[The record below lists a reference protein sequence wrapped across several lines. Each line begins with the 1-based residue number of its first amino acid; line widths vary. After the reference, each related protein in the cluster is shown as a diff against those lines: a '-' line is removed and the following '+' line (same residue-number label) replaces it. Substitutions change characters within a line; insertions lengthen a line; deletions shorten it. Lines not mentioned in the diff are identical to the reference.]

1 MTHLSPSPTGTILT
15 LHGQRIILDLADIP
29 AVSGYTW
36 RLIGKGYPART
47 VVSGGIKA
55 TTYLH
60 RLLASTSGDLETHHE
75 NGNRLD
81 ARRTNIRPL
90 PYREHVELHR
100 SRGPQPGRL
109 YKGVM
114 YIVRKNRWQAQV
126 RVRGQLYRSPFC
138 HSAAEAA
145 VAYDQ
150 LLDRLGLT
158 LAYRNFP
165 EDN

>member
-1 MTHLSPSPTGTILT
+1 
-15 LHGQRIILDLADIP
+15 
-29 AVSGYTW
+29 
-36 RLIGKGYPART
+36 
-47 VVSGGIKA
+47 
-55 TTYLH
+55 
-60 RLLASTSGDLETHHE
+60 
-75 NGNRLD
+75 
-81 ARRTNIRPL
+81 
-90 PYREHVELHR
+90 
-100 SRGPQPGRL
+100 
-109 YKGVM
+109 M